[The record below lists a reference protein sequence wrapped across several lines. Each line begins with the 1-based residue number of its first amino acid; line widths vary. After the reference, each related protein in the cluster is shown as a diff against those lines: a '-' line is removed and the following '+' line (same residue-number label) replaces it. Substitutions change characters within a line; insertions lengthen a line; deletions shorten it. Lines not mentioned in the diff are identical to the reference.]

1 MTPLVVPRL
10 RRGFAGT
17 VCALACMLAPHAFA
31 DDPGRGLTAPFE
43 VAYLKFIADHHYSA
57 LRMTELAA
65 GTDGTRN
72 AQIRADEGT
81 SPTPNFEP
89 SPPKGGLDEVK
100 SIARGANRMQREE
113 ILRARTFLKQWYGIE
128 YQPRIRSTSRRQ
140 IELLEMA
147 APGRAFDQMFLTVFS
162 RHHFLA
168 TTRSTECLAGRELKH
183 DDLRRYCDSIVRVQ
197 LNEIDDMRH
206 LLCRNFSI
214 CDYQPFRGLR
224 GRYSGDDH
232 PEWQQEAAND

>member
-1 MTPLVVPRL
+1 MSHVSRSRL
-10 RRGFAGT
+10 RRGFAVT
-17 VCALACMLAPHAFA
+17 LCALASMLAPYAFA
-31 DDPGRGLTAPFE
+31 DGPGRGLTAPFE
-43 VAYLKFIADHHYSA
+43 VGYLKFIADHHYAA

-65 GTDGTRN
+65 GTDVTRN

-81 SPTPNFEP
+81 SPTPEFAP
-89 SPPKGGLDEVK
+89 SPAKGGLDEVK

-113 ILRARTFLKQWYGIE
+113 ILRARTFLKEWYGIQ
-128 YQPRIRSTSRRQ
+128 YQPRIRGTSRRQ
-140 IELLEMA
+140 IELLETA
-147 APGRAFDQMFLTVFS
+147 APGRAFDQMFLTVFP

-168 TTRSTECLAGRELKH
+168 TTRSTECLAGRELRH

-206 LLCRNFSI
+206 LLCRNFAI

-232 PEWQQEAAND
+232 PEWQQESTDD